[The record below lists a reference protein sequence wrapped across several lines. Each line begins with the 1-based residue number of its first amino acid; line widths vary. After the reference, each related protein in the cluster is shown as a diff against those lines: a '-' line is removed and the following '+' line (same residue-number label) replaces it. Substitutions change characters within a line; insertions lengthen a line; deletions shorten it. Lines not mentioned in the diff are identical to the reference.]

1 MAHAK
6 RVGLAISASLALTL
20 SLAACGGDEGGNTG
34 GTGGGTEAVKGGTVT
49 VFHAS
54 DFEHLDPQRN
64 FVTDSQMAGRLIS
77 RKLMEYKWDPKEKS
91 VKLTNDLAAKV
102 EKSADLKTWTFTLKD
117 GLKYEDGSPITAAD
131 IKYGVERS
139 YVPEMQE
146 GAPYAAKFLACA
158 PVAGGKYKGPYAPPG
173 NNGGKGCTG
182 IVAKDEK
189 TVVFTLAEPNSE
201 FDAVATMP
209 TFTPVPQGKDT
220 KTSYDNRVFSS
231 GPYKIDT
238 YTRKKTLVLSRNT
251 NWDQKTDEI
260 RTAMPDKFVF
270 IFGSDEAT
278 VDQRL
283 IANGQADQSAIS
295 FSAVQ
300 AANLSKITQANV
312 KDRVVQGGDN
322 CRRYIAFNQLK
333 PIMQNQKFRE
343 ALAVS
348 FDKKAYI
355 TARGGEQLNA
365 VVKSIIPEDL
375 PGYHDTDPFGAPE
388 TGDVE
393 KGKQLLAESGYKGE
407 TLKLGASDATDISVK
422 AAESAQAAWKKI
434 GVNIEVQKV
443 PGDNYYTFQQSDKTA
458 TDLITAG
465 WCYDWA
471 SLSTIVPSVFGPEDP
486 NNPSGK
492 AAQNNYARSRFGWD
506 KMGPIA
512 KNPDNKAAQEEY
524 SNLYDEIMKTAP
536 IVPISK
542 DINVYVVGGNIAGAT
557 PDPNNGGLIDV
568 SQIGVKKAG

>member
-20 SLAACGGDEGGNTG
+20 SLAACGGDEGGTNTG
-34 GTGGGTEAVKGGTVT
+34 GTGGTEAVKGGTVT
-49 VFHAS
+49 IYHAT

-77 RKLMEYKWDPKEKS
+77 RKLMEYKWDPKAKS
-91 VKLTNDLAAKV
+91 VTLTHDLAAKV

-117 GLKYEDGSPITAAD
+117 GLKYEDGSPIKAAD

-139 YVPEMQE
+139 YVADMQE
-146 GAPYAAKFLACA
+146 GAPYAKKFLSCA
-158 PVAGGKYKGPYAPPG
+158 PVGGKAYAGPYAHPG
-173 NNGGKGCTG
+173 NNGGKGCSG
-182 IVAKDEK
+182 ITAPDDK
-189 TVVFTLAEPNSE
+189 TLVFKLAEANSE

-209 TFTPVPQGKDT
+209 TFTPVPQAKDT

-231 GPYKIDT
+231 GPYKIDR
-238 YTRKKTLVLSRNT
+238 YVRKQRLELSRNT

-270 IFGSDEAT
+270 IFGADEAT

-283 IANGQADQSAIS
+283 IANGQADQSALS
-295 FSAVQ
+295 FSPVQ
-300 AANLSKITQANV
+300 AANLSKLTQANV
-312 KDRVVQGGDN
+312 KDRVVSGGDN
-322 CRRYIAFNQLK
+322 CRRYIGFNQLK
-333 PIMQNQKFRE
+333 KPLQDQKLRE
-343 ALAVS
+343 ALAIG

-393 KGKQLLAESGYKGE
+393 KAKKLVEESSYNGE
-407 TLKLGASDATDISVK
+407 VLKLGASDATDISVK
-422 AAESAQAAWKKI
+422 AAEAAQAAWGKI
-434 GVNIEVQKV
+434 GVKVEVQKI
-443 PGDNYYTFQQSDKTA
+443 PGDNYYTFQQNDKSA

-471 SLSTIVPSVFGPEDP
+471 SLSTIVPSVFGPEVPTDLQ
-486 NNPSGK
+486 GK
-492 AAQNNYARSRFGWD
+492 AAQNNYGRSRFAWD
-506 KMGPIA
+506 KMPDIA

-524 SNLYDEIMKTAP
+524 SKLYDEIMKTAP

-542 DINVYVVGGNIAGAT
+542 DINVYVVGSNIAGAT
-557 PDPNNGGLIDV
+557 PDPNNGGLIDL
-568 SQIGVKKAG
+568 SQVGVKKAG

>member
-20 SLAACGGDEGGNTG
+20 SLAACGGDESGGG
-34 GTGGGTEAVKGGTVT
+34 GTDTGGTEAVKGGTVT
-49 VFHAS
+49 IYHAS

-64 FVTDSQMAGRLIS
+64 FVTDSQMAGRLLS
-77 RKLMEYKWDPKEKS
+77 RKLMEYKWDPKAKS
-91 VKLTNDLAAKV
+91 VTLTNDLAAKV

-117 GLKYEDGSPITAAD
+117 GLKYEDGSPIKGAD

-139 YVPEMQE
+139 YVADMQE
-146 GAPYAAKFLACA
+146 GAPYAKKFLACEK
-158 PVAGGKYKGPYAPPG
+158 VGGKDYAGPYVAG

-182 IVAKDEK
+182 ITAPADNQ
-189 TVVFTLAEPNSE
+189 VVFKLSEANSE

-209 TFTPVPQGKDT
+209 TFTPVPQAKDT
-220 KTSYDNRVFSS
+220 KTSYDNRVWSS
-231 GPYKIDT
+231 GPYKIDN
-238 YTRKKTLVLSRNT
+238 YTRKKSLELSRNP
-251 NWDQKTDEI
+251 NWDPKTDEL
-260 RTAMPDKFVF
+260 RTALPDKFKFVF
-270 IFGSDEAT
+270 GADEAT

-333 PIMQNQKFRE
+333 KPMQDQKLRE
-343 ALAVS
+343 AMAIA

-355 TARGGEQLNA
+355 VARGGEQLNA

-393 KGKQLLAESGYKGE
+393 KAKALVEESSYNGE
-407 TLKLGASDATDISVK
+407 VLKLGASDATDISVK
-422 AAESAQAAWKKI
+422 AAEAAQAAWGKI
-434 GVNIEVQKV
+434 GVKVEVQKV
-443 PGDNYYTFQQSDKTA
+443 PGDNYYTYQQSDKTA

-471 SLSTIVPSVFGPEDP
+471 SLSTIVPSVFGPEVPTDFQ
-486 NNPSGK
+486 GK
-492 AAQNNYARSRFGWD
+492 AAQNNYARSRVAWD
-506 KMGPIA
+506 KMPEIA

-524 SNLYDEIMKTAP
+524 SKLYDEIMKTAP

-542 DINVYVVGGNIAGAT
+542 DINVYVVGSNIAGAT